1 MPKPLLSSR
10 HVSDAPN
17 LVGRYLSD
25 QKEEIR
31 VLGMDS
37 ASNNTF
43 VAYPPSKK
51 APLTV
56 TVQHLEGQRYIVQA
70 QPEGSVGVF
79 LSVLEINLPN
89 VTLYVFPNSGP
100 EIIELAKRNQVTV
113 NKDGLITE
121 YKSAAGVVNL
131 FMGLFGVEK
140 RETVVFT
147 KQAR

>member
-10 HVSDAPN
+10 HVSEAPD

-25 QKEEIR
+25 QNEEIR

-37 ASNNTF
+37 TSNNTF

-56 TVQHLEGQRYIVQA
+56 TVQHMEGQRYLIQA

-79 LSVLEINLPN
+79 LSVAEISLPR
-89 VTLYVFPNSGP
+89 VTLYVFPDSGP
-100 EIIELAKRNQVTV
+100 EIIELAKKNQVTV

-121 YKSAAGVVNL
+121 YKSAAGIVNL
-131 FMGLFGVEK
+131 FMGLFGVED
-140 RETVVFT
+140 RESIVFV